1 MNPSEISG
9 PPLQVMIVEDEWA
22 ARSYLTE
29 LVSETG
35 LAEIVAAVPSVEQAR
50 QVVAATSVLD
60 AVFVDIHLAG
70 ESSSEA
76 GLLLAQELTQR
87 SPAPLLVMASAAP
100 QHALTAF
107 ELGVCDYLV
116 KPFGADRV
124 RQCLLRLRAR
134 CPRISQLPRPPAI
147 PPRIVARDRKRLV
160 FLRAEEVWAFEA
172 ESRLTYVHTRL
183 GRFDLDLSLSA
194 IESTVGPVFLRVHRS
209 WLVHLDHVRG
219 LERDEGES
227 SLIVGDELDGQR
239 RPLTVP
245 VARERAH
252 IVREHLLASA
262 TGLRR
267 T

>member
-35 LAEIVAAVPSVEQAR
+35 LAEIVAAVPSIEQAR

-107 ELGVCDYLV
+107 ELGYLS
-116 KPFGADRV
+116 P
-124 RQCLLRLRAR
+124 
-134 CPRISQLPRPPAI
+134 
-147 PPRIVARDRKRLV
+147 
-160 FLRAEEVWAFEA
+160 
-172 ESRLTYVHTRL
+172 
-183 GRFDLDLSLSA
+183 
-194 IESTVGPVFLRVHRS
+194 
-209 WLVHLDHVRG
+209 
-219 LERDEGES
+219 
-227 SLIVGDELDGQR
+227 
-239 RPLTVP
+239 P
-245 VARERAH
+245 VALNQ
-252 IVREHLLASA
+252 LLANTSNSCTRSIAWPSQPWSSNAPETVSA
-262 TGLRR
+262 PL
-267 T
+267 